1 MPKDVATSKS
11 ILDNLR
17 NTNLSPTNY
26 EPATQEG
33 SRVDKEEDDD
43 AALDMSLDEDEK
55 RRTGDRYR
63 DINQTLFNIP
73 AILISSCTEYA
84 SDFHKNFD
92 YCFVFPLHI
101 KIGYGYELTKD
112 SVQVLPLPPTT
123 IHTHSADEEGSHDR
137 YV

>member
-33 SRVDKEEDDD
+33 SRVDKEEDD

-63 DINQTLFNIP
+63 DIHQTLFNIP
-73 AILISSCTEYA
+73 AILISSRTEYA

-112 SVQVLPLPPTT
+112 SVQVLLPLLPTT
-123 IHTHSADEEGSHDR
+123 TNPYPLR
-137 YV
+137 